1 MISKIVEEMYLK
13 NTAIKVLSYEDM
25 QDLLM
30 SFKKEPGVIDAE
42 SVEGDCI
49 DILENAMSCM
59 PAVMVESWADGE
71 KAAVTAAEIAV
82 NQVLDIISSCNH
94 RYIIINYMTD
104 EYISLDTFL
113 EVESFIKEMMGNAY
127 NNKNTLFMVTVKS
140 NISSDFTSFNIV
152 IYGIS
157 DN

>member
-71 KAAVTAAEIAV
+71 KATVTAAEIAV
-82 NQVLDIISSCNH
+82 KHLLDIISSCSH
-94 RYIIINYMTD
+94 RYIIINYITD
-104 EYISLDTFL
+104 EYTSVDTFS
-113 EVESFIKEMMGNAY
+113 EVNSFIREKMGNAY
-127 NNKNTLFMVTVKS
+127 NNKNTLFMVTVRS
-140 NISSDFTSFNIV
+140 NVSSNFTSFNIV
-152 IYGIS
+152 ISGIN

>member
-30 SFKKEPGVIDAE
+30 SFKKEPGVIAAG

-82 NQVLDIISSCNH
+82 KHVIDIVSSCNH
-94 RYIIINYMTD
+94 RYIIINYIAD
-104 EYISLDTFL
+104 EYISLDTFS
-113 EVESFIKEMMGNAY
+113 EVESFIREIMGDAY
-127 NNKNTLFMVTVKS
+127 NNKNTLFMMTIKS
-140 NISSDFTSFNIV
+140 NISSNFTSFNIV
-152 IYGIS
+152 ISGVS

>member
-1 MISKIVEEMYLK
+1 
-13 NTAIKVLSYEDM
+13 
-25 QDLLM
+25 M

-113 EVESFIKEMMGNAY
+113 EVESFIKEMM
-127 NNKNTLFMVTVKS
+127 
-140 NISSDFTSFNIV
+140 
-152 IYGIS
+152 
-157 DN
+157 